1 MKSSIKQSTALVTSL
16 CLISACADHSRNIPA
31 QYVSPVQYDGYSCK
45 QIAAEMSTVS
55 GRVSDLAAQN
65 DKAASNDEVAMGVG
79 LILFW
84 PALFFL
90 DSNTAQAAEYG
101 RLKGEFDALEKAGI
115 RKNCGLHVERPR
127 TPAPATNESK
137 APDYPTPRK

>member
-1 MKSSIKQSTALVTSL
+1 MKTTLKNTTALFTAI
-16 CLISACADHSRNIPA
+16 CFISACADHSSSIPA

-55 GRVSDLAAQN
+55 ARVSEVGTQN
-65 DKAASNDEVAMGVG
+65 DRVASNDDVAMGVG

-90 DSNTAQAAEYG
+90 DKNSVQAAEYG

-115 RKNCGLHVERPR
+115 HKNCGLHVERPIVVV
-127 TPAPATNESK
+127 PPPPENAA
-137 APDYPTPRK
+137 YPEQNARH